1 MLESALCACFKP
13 SQDDWLNDL
22 SSRPPV
28 SVTIQAEKAPA
39 PAVGLDEPPPPP
51 PLPALAHPAASSAST
66 LSAVAALNVPLTS
79 TSSAGAALLPPES
92 PACVPA
98 RPAKAQCV
106 PEVPPRDV
114 DQESITATGVAVAG
128 KPGST
133 VLL

>member
-1 MLESALCACFKP
+1 MLESASCAFFRP
-13 SQDDWLNDL
+13 SHEDWLNDL

-28 SVTIQAEKAPA
+28 SVTMQAEKELAA
-39 PAVGLDEPPPPP
+39 ADLVEPPPPP

-66 LSAVAALNVPLTS
+66 LSPAAALNVPLTS

-92 PACVPA
+92 PACVSA
-98 RPAKAQCV
+98 RPAKAQGI